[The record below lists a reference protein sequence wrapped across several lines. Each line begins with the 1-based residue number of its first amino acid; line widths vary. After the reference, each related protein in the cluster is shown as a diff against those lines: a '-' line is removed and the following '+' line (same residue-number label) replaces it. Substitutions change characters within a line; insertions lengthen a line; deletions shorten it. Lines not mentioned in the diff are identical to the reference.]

1 MDKLRTHNGIR
12 CKTERSIREHHE
24 REINSMVRCIN
35 TVIEKSLKTDKAHGL
50 EGLFLPRAP
59 DVGTA
64 AIVCENAGDGH
75 LVDDDRR
82 YTLTHGHDGSKKF
95 VTGRE

>member
-1 MDKLRTHNGIR
+1 M
-12 CKTERSIREHHE
+12 
-24 REINSMVRCIN
+24 
-35 TVIEKSLKTDKAHGL
+35 
-50 EGLFLPRAP
+50 
-59 DVGTA
+59 GTA

-95 VTGRE
+95 VTGGE